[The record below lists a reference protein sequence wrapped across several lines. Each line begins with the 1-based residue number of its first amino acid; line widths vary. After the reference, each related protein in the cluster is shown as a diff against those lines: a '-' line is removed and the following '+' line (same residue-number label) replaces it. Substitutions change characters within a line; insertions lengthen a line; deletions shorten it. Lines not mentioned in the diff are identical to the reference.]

1 VVVGQGA
8 VRVEQIAGVE
18 VALECIGEGSP
29 CLIFVHGFGCGQED
43 WRRQVEAL
51 APRFR
56 CVTFDLPGH
65 GRSGLPPS
73 GDVQQ
78 LGRTLCE
85 VIERHGHDRVVL
97 VGHSL
102 GCRVILNAMCLC
114 PRGVMGLIL
123 IEQNLVAGGAAEAA
137 ANALRSAVAE
147 SGFATFIRPAFAAM
161 FSADSEPGLRERAL
175 ARLDY
180 LDPRFGAELLVNAVL
195 WEQETPG
202 QLARLRVP
210 VLLLQSTRLD
220 GEFKWH
226 RLEPGMSTPW
236 TETVARWVPDSKLE
250 VIPGS
255 GHFLQL
261 EAAAAVNA
269 HIAAFAERWQVTT
282 TIARGGTSHYGE
294 VTAGPRQP
302 EVSGTSR
309 PSALARLR
317 LGEAVFGALQS
328 IPTPVVTEIAVWSGY
343 DFVIL
348 DCEHAIVD
356 ETAHLAALQV
366 IAGSDAFAV
375 VRVRPGDLSAVG
387 RYLDIGADGIL
398 LPDVRSAAEAQAFVA
413 AAFPAPA
420 GTRSSTG
427 GSARATR
434 YRLVSSEPR
443 ARPLLLA
450 MIEGA
455 QAVSA
460 ISAIAATPGLDGL
473 VIGPYD
479 LAADLGAPEDFSTPA
494 YREAFAEVA
503 RAAVRAGILLGS
515 RSHPGFPIERL
526 LDAGHRFILLSS
538 DAAALRDGYRA
549 HLEAVRRGE

>member
-1 VVVGQGA
+1 MS
-8 VRVEQIAGVE
+8 VEQIAGVD
-18 VALECIGEGSP
+18 VALERVGEGSP
-29 CLIFVHGFGCGQED
+29 CLIFVHGFGCDQED
-43 WRRQVEAL
+43 WQRQVEAL
-51 APRFR
+51 APRF
-56 CVTFDLPGH
+56 CCITFDLPGH
-65 GRSGLPPS
+65 GKSGLPLS

-85 VIERHGHDRVVL
+85 VIERYGQGRAVL
-97 VGHSL
+97 IGHSL
-102 GCRVILNAMCLC
+102 GCRVILNAMNLC
-114 PRGVMGLIL
+114 PRGVVGLIL
-123 IEQNLVAGGAAEAA
+123 IEQNLVAGGEAEAA
-137 ANALRSAVAE
+137 ANALRDAVAQ
-147 SGFATFIRPAFAAM
+147 SGFANFIRPAFTEM
-161 FSADSEPGLRERAL
+161 FSVDSDPILRERAL
-175 ARLDY
+175 TRLDH
-180 LDPRFGAELLVNAVL
+180 LDPRFGAELLVNAVR
-195 WEQETPG
+195 WERETPA

-220 GEFKWH
+220 AQFKWH

-236 TETVARWVPDSKLE
+236 TETVARWVPESKLE

-269 HIAAFAERWQVTT
+269 RIASFAERWRVPATS
-282 TIARGGTSHYGE
+282 IRHARSRDEE
-294 VTAGPRQP
+294 VNASEVKAGPRQP
-302 EVSGTSR
+302 EAPSVSR
-309 PSALARLR
+309 PTALARLR
-317 LGEAVFGALQS
+317 LGEPVYGALQS
-328 IPTPVVTEIAVWSGY
+328 IPTPMVTEIAVWSGY

-366 IAGSDAFAV
+366 IAGSDAFSV

-398 LPDVRSAAEAQAFVA
+398 LPDVRNAAEAQAFVA
-413 AAFPAPA
+413 AGFHAPA

-434 YRLVSSEPR
+434 YRLVTGEPR

-455 QAVSA
+455 EAVSA

-479 LAADLGAPEDFSTPA
+479 LAADLGSPEDFSTPT
-494 YREAFAEVA
+494 YRKAFAEVE
-503 RAAVRAGILLGS
+503 RAALHAGLLLGS
-515 RSHPGFPIERL
+515 RSHPGFPIARL

-549 HLEAVRRGE
+549 HLEAVHRGE

>member
-1 VVVGQGA
+1 MS
-8 VRVEQIAGVE
+8 VEQIAGVD
-18 VALECIGEGSP
+18 VALECVGEGSP
-29 CLIFVHGFGCGQED
+29 CLIFVHGLACDQED
-43 WRRQVEAL
+43 WGRQVEAL

-85 VIERHGHDRVVL
+85 VIDRYGHDRVVL
-97 VGHSL
+97 IGHSL
-102 GCRVILNAMCLC
+102 GCRVILNAMNQC

-123 IEQNLVAGGAAEAA
+123 IEQNLVAGGEAEAA
-137 ANALRSAVAE
+137 ANALRRAVAA
-147 SGFATFIRPAFAAM
+147 SDFATFTRPAYAAM
-161 FSADSEPGLRERAL
+161 FSVDSDPALRERAL
-175 ARLDY
+175 ARLDH
-180 LDPRFGAELLVNAVL
+180 LDPRFGAELLVNAVR
-195 WEQETPG
+195 WERETPA

-250 VIPGS
+250 VITGS

-269 HIAAFAERWQVTT
+269 RIAGFAERWQV
-282 TIARGGTSHYGE
+282 
-294 VTAGPRQP
+294 RQP
-302 EVSGTSR
+302 ETSSVSR
-309 PSALARLR
+309 PPAPALARLR
-317 LGEAVFGALQS
+317 LGEPVFGALQS
-328 IPTPVVTEIAVWSGY
+328 IPTPMVTEIAVWSGY

-366 IAGSDAFAV
+366 ISGSDAFAV

-413 AAFPAPA
+413 AAFHAPA

-434 YRLVSSEPR
+434 YRLVNNEPR

-479 LAADLGAPEDFSTPA
+479 LAADLGVPEDFSMPV
-494 YREAFAEVA
+494 YRETFAAVE

-515 RSHPGFPIERL
+515 RSHPGFSIERL